1 MATTSHRSGHVE
13 SRRVPR
19 ENNTHFLSS
28 SSLRLIVTMATK
40 RRRSWPSCLKAA
52 FRTGFPRVPQI
63 NLVRTLGEARSKI
76 AQYKLPQIPG
86 TIPLVRD
93 VETCSGNGF
102 LSHRQQMWVEGMPN
116 DDVTENPVQYKEAAT
131 LAFLKTQESEN
142 VIAARE
148 VRGLAEVIIPEKKN
162 SDIVERISESR
173 RCRYEETV
181 VTLRQELARVGKEME
196 VCFLEPGKLFLT
208 KLSESDR
215 TIESLFQVSAEN
227 LHLETYTMEDF
238 ERMWNLV
245 SKETLKRRQ
254 WIRELDKALLKAEV
268 DRTERI
274 KLLLNKYNKI
284 LDDISYILP
293 SDVHRFIHKEAMMI
307 NQALLANRRAIA
319 KLFVNLMEADLK
331 GDIFYHRKLEER
343 IKTWRAKWKQKIIY
357 SFRQFME
364 TERIRHPSA
373 VNVEL
378 ENMLQDQKSLT
389 EKRTAL
395 LYSLGNMLPLMQS
408 KAELN
413 EWYESVVALNKRID
427 THNVQYL
434 MKIRLQYEKVC
445 QECLSKVQECKNK
458 LIDKKICTEKEAE
471 RIVNPNFYQLVGKLQ
486 GRFEQ
491 EVEMMDDHLEQLV
504 KHTEINCRNVYQYF
518 QDALTLFDTH
528 KCNLVRHE
536 NELHSKMNECRNKH
550 ENLNKLRE
558 INLDV
563 TVDKL
568 RTQSSDEKLKAQLEK
583 VYAVLDF
590 IRAGYATFQQD
601 ILTKLS
607 AYPDCIIRSLNSYS
621 TSVSRYFN
629 VWEVYKGKPFKQ
641 TGDMNEEEEMGEDI
655 EESDRIEEGF
665 PENKSE
671 EEENEEQQ
679 VEVNPEAEESRIT
692 VAGDSESSAP
702 ESDGALIP
710 REGSF
715 ILESDNVEKSD
726 EGSSST
732 TQEAVEV
739 RLSRTPSRLME
750 MTTEFFTTSSG
761 NTYKAV
767 LNSPKLKIKKSEK
780 YYVGKLKANLL
791 PSYLEQVY
799 LSESFFTDV
808 RRQIRL
814 QFFEHL
820 ENWYSETLSKAW
832 VIVDSKKEEI
842 SAELQLRAHLHEP
855 RRERIEKDIYDV
867 RMAELRFH
875 NDRLVR
881 HCSGVVEALNKEKAA
896 FSKLRED
903 QNRVSKTFRRKIQDM
918 ENIFLMETRA
928 EKLLSL
934 SNNMRTELIDHVEV
948 MQLSLRSYRQYLEEA
963 LGKLRDANT
972 DFLKACRLFADGG
985 NFSPEELDGFIKRL
999 HKESGRIEFVEGLI
1013 MIDLEKMESS
1023 YLEQATE
1030 VINRY
1035 ESKFRFLALDRL
1047 FIEKIQRFLTNTQVK
1062 IKTEVAKS
1070 NWQTQTLNSYMEK
1083 LTRRIDACAHPTADK
1098 ESVTS
1103 EALYE
1108 FATFVMEELKKR
1120 SKYLNC
1126 LLELDPVFSYVQDPT
1141 IPTSVTTSIQSDSM
1155 LQESKTFVM
1164 GVECTSLLNPSRMGK
1179 PAFDDAA
1186 ISVIKHLIGSHR
1198 TRRLTDAQQEKER
1211 LQSAATETA
1220 PELMPKPF
1228 SPAFSGGAS
1237 HRESTQVA
1245 QTNLSLTSA
1254 RKSSS
1259 SGKRMSGS
1267 VSSIQR
1273 YTKTTRIERKIQI
1286 FGDKPKDNDSEH
1298 LKGIIFSILW
1308 DNFDIIMNS
1317 AEEFYKKEKHQI
1329 TRPEYL
1335 QETYDL
1341 CVDVLG
1347 QKLLMYLLQVDE
1359 YRVACISEF
1368 RDQLKS
1374 FEEQLPHI
1382 VRMIIGKLHQDHEQL
1397 FMDSIE
1403 QIRHN
1408 LQEQMQKWDI
1418 AKEKNKHKLRPS
1430 LGHPD
1435 NLPQLEAL
1443 CQEEEERQKEQAKGI
1458 RLSTKQQ
1465 EDCLINCA
1473 QRFVSSLAATTE
1485 KMLVEMDASLTV
1497 DDVQQGK
1504 VEVPREKTCTLIRR
1518 KKAGLSLEREEYKLV
1533 AERGSRTWPGI
1544 PRTTLVGFPNQ
1555 IICRETTS
1563 LTTSKT
1569 TLGHMAAVEKRDA
1582 VYVGF
1587 KELLEVEFARI
1598 KKEKTALLMKAQ
1610 HWTDWWKKS
1619 VQKIKQLYA

>member
-1 MATTSHRSGHVE
+1 MTLVG
-13 SRRVPR
+13 VPR
-19 ENNTHFLSS
+19 
-28 SSLRLIVTMATK
+28 VV
-40 RRRSWPSCLKAA
+40 PSGKVYRQI
-52 FRTGFPRVPQI
+52 FDDEI

-76 AQYKLPQIPG
+76 AQHKLPQIPG

-116 DDVTENPVQYKEAAT
+116 DDITENPVQYKEAAT

-162 SDIVERISESR
+162 SDIVERITESR
-173 RCRYEETV
+173 RCRHEEMV
-181 VTLRQELARVGKEME
+181 MTLRQELACIGKEME

-208 KLSESDR
+208 KLSESDH
-215 TIESLFQVSAEN
+215 TIESLFQASAEN
-227 LHLETYTMEDF
+227 LHLENYTMEDF
-238 ERMWNLV
+238 EAMWNLV

-284 LDDISYILP
+284 LDDISYFLP
-293 SDVHRFIHKEAMMI
+293 SDVHRIIHKEAMMI

-343 IKTWRAKWKQKIIY
+343 IKTWRAKWKQNIIY

-364 TERIRHPSA
+364 SERIRHPTA

-378 ENMLQDQKSLT
+378 ESMLKDQESLT

-413 EWYESVVALNKRID
+413 EWYESVVALNKQID

-458 LIDKKICTEKEAE
+458 LIDKKICTENEAE

-486 GRFEQ
+486 SRFEQ
-491 EVEMMDDHLEQLV
+491 EVEKMDDHLEQLV
-504 KHTEINCRNVYQYF
+504 KHTEINCRNIYQYF
-518 QDALTLFDTH
+518 QDALTLFDNH
-528 KCNLVRHE
+528 KCSLVRHE

-558 INLDV
+558 VNLDV
-563 TVDKL
+563 AVDKL

-583 VYAVLDF
+583 VYNVLDF
-590 IRAGYATFQQD
+590 IRAGYTTFQQD
-601 ILTKLS
+601 LLTKLS
-607 AYPDCIIRSLNSYS
+607 TYPECILRSLNSYS

-629 VWEVYKGKPFKQ
+629 VREVYKGKPFKR
-641 TGDMNEEEEMGEDI
+641 TGDMSEEEEEMGEDV
-655 EESDRIEEGF
+655 EESEGMEEGF
-665 PENKSE
+665 SENKEEQE
-671 EEENEEQQ
+671 EEEEQQ
-679 VEVNPEAEESRIT
+679 VEVNPEAEESQT
-692 VAGDSESSAP
+692 AVVGDSESSAP
-702 ESDGALIP
+702 ESDGATIP
-710 REGSF
+710 RDRGSF
-715 ILESDNVEKSD
+715 VLESDNVEKSD
-726 EGSSST
+726 ERSSST
-732 TQEAVEV
+732 IQEAVEV
-739 RLSRTPSRLME
+739 RDVEDATAPASVRFSRSPSRQIE
-750 MTTEFFTTSSG
+750 MNAEFFTTSSG
-761 NTYKAV
+761 NTYKVA
-767 LNSPKLKIKKSEK
+767 LNLPKLKIKKSEK

-820 ENWYSETLSKAW
+820 ENWYAETLSKAW

-842 SAELQLRAHLHEP
+842 SSEVQLRAHLHEP

-875 NDRLVR
+875 NDRLLR

-896 FSKLRED
+896 FSRLRED
-903 QNRVSKTFRRKIQDM
+903 QNRVSKTFRQKIQDM
-918 ENIFLMETRA
+918 ENIFLTETRA
-928 EKLLSL
+928 DKLLAL
-934 SNNMRTELIDHVEV
+934 SSNMRTELIDHVEV

-963 LGKLRDANT
+963 LGKLRETNT
-972 DFLKACRLFADGG
+972 AFLKACRLFADGG

-1035 ESKFRFLALDRL
+1035 ENKFRYLALDRL

-1083 LTRRIDACAHPTADK
+1083 LTRRIDACTHPTADK
-1098 ESVTS
+1098 E
-1103 EALYE
+1103 
-1108 FATFVMEELKKR
+1108 
-1120 SKYLNC
+1120 
-1126 LLELDPVFSYVQDPT
+1126 DPVFSYVQDPT
-1141 IPTSVTTSIQSDSM
+1141 IPTSMTTSIQSDSM

-1198 TRRLTDAQQEKER
+1198 SRRLTDANQEKER
-1211 LQSAATETA
+1211 LQSAATGTGT
-1220 PELMPKPF
+1220 ELMPKPF
-1228 SPAFSGGAS
+1228 SPAFSGGVS
-1237 HRESTQVA
+1237 HRESTHV

-1259 SGKRMSGS
+1259 FGKRVSGS

-1273 YTKTTRIERKIQI
+1273 YTKTTRVERKMQI
-1286 FGDKPKDNDSEH
+1286 FGDKPQDNDSEH
-1298 LKGIIFSILW
+1298 LKGIIFGILW

-1317 AEEFYKKEKHQI
+1317 AEEFYKKDKHQI
-1329 TRPEYL
+1329 TQPEYL
-1335 QETYDL
+1335 QETYEL

-1382 VRMIIGKLHQDHEQL
+1382 VRLVIGKLHQDHEQL
-1397 FMDSIE
+1397 FKDSME

-1418 AKEKNKHKLRPS
+1418 AKEKNKHKLRPT

-1435 NLPQLEAL
+1435 NLPVLEAL

-1458 RLSTKQQ
+1458 HLSTKQQ
-1465 EDCLINCA
+1465 EDCVINCA

-1485 KMLVEMDASLTV
+1485 KMLVEMDGSLTV
-1497 DDVQQGK
+1497 DDVEQGK
-1504 VEVPREKTCTLIRR
+1504 VEVSREKTCTLIRR
-1518 KKAGLSLEREEYKLV
+1518 KKAGLSLETEAYKLV

-1544 PRTTLVGFPNQ
+1544 PRTTLACLPNQ

-1569 TLGHMAAVEKRDA
+1569 TLGHMAAMEKRDA
-1582 VYVGF
+1582 VYVRF

-1598 KKEKTALLMKAQ
+1598 KKEKTSLLMKAQ